1 MRNIW
6 KDGVFGVVTGDAL
19 GCPVQFKDREEI
31 AKNPV
36 TGMRGHG
43 TFNLPAGSWTDDSSL
58 TLALLDSICETGS
71 LDLKETKVSSAWR
84 ENGWYYTQYSGS
96 QRAAYSASVNALL
109 AVLVW

>member
-43 TFNLPAGSWTDDSSL
+43 TFNLPAGSWTDDSSP
-58 TLALLDSICETGS
+58 TLALLDSSCETGS
-71 LDLKETKVSSAWR
+71 LDLKHIMGNFVAWLNEGKYTPYGYAYEIGTGPMR
-84 ENGWYYTQYSGS
+84 AIEN
-96 QRAAYSASVNALL
+96 
-109 AVLVW
+109 